1 MTDTDREDREAFY
14 EDVLARSYQPDK
26 ADLEQDV
33 SVDVTP
39 ERLAKAVLQGGA
51 ERRED

>member
-14 EDVLARSYQPDK
+14 ANALDRAYQPTQ

-39 ERLAKAVLQGGA
+39 ERLAKAALQGGA
-51 ERRED
+51 QRRED